1 MISFTFFLLSLSDLL
16 CNIHFTCAVK
26 LFCPSTFPPVNVAA
40 NDEYLN
46 FDQDSIYAI
55 VSTTTGKALNI

>member
-1 MISFTFFLLSLSDLL
+1 MIKRLNKNFFAAILTFAMA
-16 CNIHFTCAVK
+16 IGMIA
-26 LFCPSTFPPVNVAA
+26 PVNVAA

-55 VSTTTGKALNI
+55 VSTTTGKALNIKMMGKIIT

>member
-1 MISFTFFLLSLSDLL
+1 MIKRLNKNFFAAILTFAMA
-16 CNIHFTCAVK
+16 IGMIA
-26 LFCPSTFPPVNVAA
+26 PVNVAA

-55 VSTTTGKALNI
+55 VSTKH

>member
-1 MISFTFFLLSLSDLL
+1 MAIGMI
-16 CNIHFTCAVK
+16 A
-26 LFCPSTFPPVNVAA
+26 PVNVAA

-55 VSTTTGKALNI
+55 VSTTTGKALILKQLAGHHLQKQMVNIMLRQIK